1 MARSIGTI
9 YGEIVAYK
17 DSQSAISALAPTA
30 DTEQQLL
37 SALTSTSKVAI
48 WRLWAYITAV
58 AIYTHEV
65 LWDLFRAEVQANADA
80 AIAGTA
86 LWYRQQVFAYQHGDT
101 LVYDPATG
109 KYGYAA
115 LDEPAQIV
123 KRCAV
128 IEGLD
133 GVVAF
138 KVAKLSSGVPVGLSS
153 PELTALAQYIKQIRF
168 AGTRFTLTSGNGD
181 IIRVQATIYYDGVV
195 PLATIT
201 ANVKAAIEAYIGALP
216 FNGELLLSRLTDEI
230 QEVEGVV
237 DVVLASVQTKIIPT
251 ADPYTPINRRHVPVY
266 GYYNIDTDSGN
277 TLDDTLTFIVA

>member
-17 DSQSAISALAPTA
+17 DSQSAISALAPSA

-37 SALTSTSKVAI
+37 AALTSTSKVAI

-65 LWDLFRAEVQANADA
+65 LWDLFRAEVQAKADA

-86 LWYRQQVFAYQHGDT
+86 LWYRQQVFDYQHGDT
-101 LVYDPATG
+101 LVYNPATG

-115 LDEPAQIV
+115 ADEPARIV

-128 IEGLD
+128 IERVD

-138 KVAKLSSGVPVGLSS
+138 KVAKLSGGVPVGLSA
-153 PELTALAQYIKQIRF
+153 PEVTALAQYIKKIRF
-168 AGTRFTLTSGNGD
+168 AGTMFTLTSGNGD

-195 PLATIT
+195 PVATIT
-201 ANVKAAIEAYIGALP
+201 ANVKAAIEGYIGALP
-216 FNGELLLSRLTDEI
+216 FNGELLLSRLTDEV
-230 QEVEGVV
+230 QAVEGVV
-237 DVVLASVQTKIIPT
+237 DVVLANVQTKTVPS
-251 ADPYTPINRRHVPVY
+251 DPYTVINRRHVPVY
-266 GYYNIDTDSGN
+266 GYYIIDTDSGN
-277 TLDDTLTFIVA
+277 TLDDTLTFITA

>member
-1 MARSIGTI
+1 MARTIGTI

-17 DSQSAISALAPTA
+17 DSQSAISALAPSA
-30 DTEQQLL
+30 DTEQLLL

-58 AIYTHEV
+58 AIFTHEV
-65 LWDLFRAEVQANADA
+65 LWDLFRAEVQAKADA

-101 LVYDPATG
+101 LVYDPDTG

-115 LDEPAQIV
+115 LDEPSQIV

-128 IEGLD
+128 IEGPD

-138 KVAKLSSGVPVGLSS
+138 KVAGLSSGVPVGLSA
-153 PELTALAQYIKQIRF
+153 PEVTALAQYIKKIRF
-168 AGTRFTLTSGNGD
+168 AGTRFSLTSGNGD
-181 IIRVQATIYYDGVV
+181 IIRIQATIYYDGVV

-201 ANVKAAIEAYIGALP
+201 ANVKAAIESYIGALP
-216 FNGELLLSRLTDEI
+216 FNGELLLSRLTDEV
-230 QEVEGVV
+230 QAVDGVV
-237 DVVLASVQTKIIPT
+237 DFVLASVQTKTVPT
-251 ADPYTPINRRHVPVY
+251 DPYTPINRLHVPVY
-266 GYYNIDTDSGN
+266 GYYNIDTAGGN
-277 TLDDTLTFIVA
+277 TLDDTLTFVIA